1 MNSTLKKITSKA
13 KLLYKSGKYAKWTDA
28 IKAASKGISTGVKKI
43 KKRIGALPIGFS
55 GKIWGVG
62 FKVINQFDI
71 YDEVSAIVEDTTTGS
86 RIISFDGKKSTKDLT
101 DAFVSYIT
109 KQTGQYDEKSVKEL
123 KSRLLKFCTNLNKE
137 VKDYNSGK
145 KATIK
150 KLPIKI
156 EAPKIKKIPVV
167 KKSIVKKKHTHYGKV
182 KAHERRVNG
191 VTKSP
196 GRYLH
201 KDTKSHNVRISVVS
215 GIGDIGE
222 HFTRINNDVNGNPR
236 YVIHFFD
243 VLNSEERLSIP
254 FSKLYQYAIKKA
266 KKIGGKKYDNKS
278 YGGGIVFQSYNIE
291 NTFKKIEEL
300 KNTNPKIKF

>member
-1 MNSTLKKITSKA
+1 MSSTLKKITSKA

-71 YDEVSAIVEDTTTGS
+71 YDEVSAIVEDTATGS
-86 RIISFDGKKSTKDLT
+86 RIVSFDGKKSTKDLT

-109 KQTGQYDEKSVKEL
+109 KKTGQQEKTDVTKLRSL
-123 KSRLLKFCTNLNKE
+123 LLKFCTNLNKE

-167 KKSIVKKKHTHYGKV
+167 KKSKVKKKHTHYGKV

-196 GRYLH
+196 GRKYGNNH
-201 KDTKSHNVRISVVS
+201 TDTKSHNVRISVVS
-215 GIGDIGE
+215 GTKKYFVHSFLQLFTGNFEDIHYLQYE
-222 HFTRINNDVNGNPR
+222 KLADAKKS
-236 YVIHFFD
+236 Y
-243 VLNSEERLSIP
+243 
-254 FSKLYQYAIKKA
+254 SKLL
-266 KKIGGKKYDNKS
+266 
-278 YGGGIVFQSYNIE
+278 V
-291 NTFKKIEEL
+291 EL
-300 KNTNPKIKF
+300 KDQKRKGSYTIELVDYNKLKTIKTQSFLKLM